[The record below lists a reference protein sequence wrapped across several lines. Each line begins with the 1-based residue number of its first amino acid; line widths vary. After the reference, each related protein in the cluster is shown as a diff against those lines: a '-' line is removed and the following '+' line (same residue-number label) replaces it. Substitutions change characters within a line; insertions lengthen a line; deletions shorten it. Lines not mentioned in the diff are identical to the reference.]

1 MEGGWPVLENHHLAN
16 AGCPILSLSCFPSL
30 CPQGCSNLVF
40 LPAFCPKSRIQFMI
54 CAYMCYIYIYTT
66 GNIYIYVYTYIYIYV
81 MYINIMLHQ
90 PFLSCRCIYIIIYIY
105 TNPMMDGKRNPN
117 VSLPRLPRAAK
128 ELEILQIPWTAVGH
142 SDLSK
147 LICGDGTCLR
157 RV

>member
-1 MEGGWPVLENHHLAN
+1 LSHTVLIMFSLLMSSGMFEPGVFA
-16 AGCPILSLSCFPSL
+16 CILPEITHS
-30 CPQGCSNLVF
+30 
-40 LPAFCPKSRIQFMI
+40 IHD
-54 CAYMCYIYIYTT
+54 MCIYVRYIYTT
-66 GNIYIYVYTYIYIYV
+66 GNIYIRIYIYIY
-81 MYINIMLHQ
+81 MLCLLILCYINH
-90 PFLSCRCIYIIIYIY
+90 SCHVDVYIIIYIY